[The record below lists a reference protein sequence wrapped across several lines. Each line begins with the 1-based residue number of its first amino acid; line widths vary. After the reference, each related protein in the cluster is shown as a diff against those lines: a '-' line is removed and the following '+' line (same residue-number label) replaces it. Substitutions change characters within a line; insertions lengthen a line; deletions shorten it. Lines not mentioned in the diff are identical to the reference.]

1 MNVETNIWVYI
12 MNYPQMN
19 TKHSQAV
26 GVDIVAL
33 TDDASLDRFINR
45 NHINDYRNYQ
55 CSLYALY
62 TGNYGT
68 HLELRPTPLSQDCET
83 FF

>member
-12 MNYPQMN
+12 MNYPQMS

-55 CSLYALY
+55 CSLYLSVPY
-62 TGNYGT
+62 TPEITVLIKN
-68 HLELRPTPLSQDCET
+68 
-83 FF
+83 

>member
-1 MNVETNIWVYI
+1 MLKRENMNVEATIWVFI

-19 TKHSQAV
+19 TKHWQVV

-55 CSLYALY
+55 FIFRCALY

-68 HLELRPTPLSQDCET
+68 H
-83 FF
+83 